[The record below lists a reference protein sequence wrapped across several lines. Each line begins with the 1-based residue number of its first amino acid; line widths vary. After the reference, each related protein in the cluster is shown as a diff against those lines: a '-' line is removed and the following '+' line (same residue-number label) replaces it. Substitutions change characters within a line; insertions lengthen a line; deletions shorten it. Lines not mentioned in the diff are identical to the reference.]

1 VQRLSSTQ
9 VSNTKAVALIGL
21 FSALYVVTAAVIGT
35 ITGPGLAAV
44 LLSGG
49 YPEHILRGIFM
60 AGVVISTRRMWSATL
75 MGIVCG
81 LVFLLTVPAPAD
93 ALYLFP
99 ATAGAGLVYD
109 LTLKFS
115 AASYAQAATSKR
127 KVLLGAGVSG
137 IAESI
142 IALSILTFVFHY
154 VFALI
159 SVVPVWMY
167 WSVDIPVNFVL
178 SVLGASIAAA
188 YMLRRK
194 SNDKSLES
202 ASVSRETESNM

>member
-1 VQRLSSTQ
+1 MLRLSSTP
-9 VSNTKAVALIGL
+9 VSNTRALALIGL
-21 FSALYVVTAAVIGT
+21 FSALYIVTAAVIGT

-60 AGVVISTRRMWSATL
+60 AGVVISTRRMWSATA

-99 ATAGAGLVYD
+99 ATVAAGIVYD
-109 LTLKFS
+109 LTLRAGKQG
-115 AASYAQAATSKR
+115 YAQAATSKR
-127 KVLLGAGVSG
+127 GVLLGAGVSG

-142 IALSILTFVFHY
+142 VALSILTFIFHY
-154 VFALI
+154 PFVLV
-159 SVVPVWMY
+159 SWLY
-167 WSVDIPVNFVL
+167 WTVDIPVNFVL

-188 YMLRRK
+188 YMLRRISK
-194 SNDKSLES
+194 NNAME
-202 ASVSRETESNM
+202 SVSLHEPESNS